1 MLSNKNLKVSIN
13 SLCGLL
19 VSLKFFSY
27 HAENIEFFFFVLWS
41 MPYFIFL
48 YFANKLS
55 IKSYQSFSFI
65 LLIYFLSSSLRV
77 FGIKPQIYDLLEIIL
92 IVILFIICVFAPKS
106 IRKFM

>member
-1 MLSNKNLKVSIN
+1 MLNNKNLKVLIN

-19 VSLKFFSY
+19 VLLKFFSY
-27 HAENIEFFFFVLWS
+27 LAENIEFFFFVLWS

>member
-1 MLSNKNLKVSIN
+1 MLNNKNIRILIN
-13 SLCGLL
+13 LLCALL
-19 VSLKFFSY
+19 ISLKFFSY
-27 HAENIEFFFFVLWS
+27 LAENIEFFFFVFWS

-48 YFANKLS
+48 YFANNLS

-77 FGIKPQIYDLLEIIL
+77 FGIKPHIYDLLEIIL
-92 IVILFIICVFAPKS
+92 IVILFIVCIFVPKS

>member
-1 MLSNKNLKVSIN
+1 MLNNKNLIILIN

-19 VSLKFFSY
+19 ILLKFFSY
-27 HAENIEFFFFVLWS
+27 LAKNIEFFFFVFWS
-41 MPYFIFL
+41 IPYFIFL
-48 YFANKLS
+48 YFANKLY

-92 IVILFIICVFAPKS
+92 IIILFIICISAPKS

>member
-1 MLSNKNLKVSIN
+1 MLNSKNLKISIN
-13 SLCGLL
+13 AVCGVLIT
-19 VSLKFFSY
+19 LKFFSY
-27 HAENIEFFFFVLWS
+27 LAENIEFFFFVFWS
-41 MPYFIFL
+41 IPYIIFL

>member
-1 MLSNKNLKVSIN
+1 MLSNESIKTSIN
-13 SLCGLL
+13 LITGLL
-19 VSLKFFSY
+19 VFIKLFGYLKGY
-27 HAENIEFFFFVLWS
+27 IT
-41 MPYFIFL
+41 FIFL
-48 YFANKLS
+48 IIWSLPFIIFLYLANKLS

-92 IVILFIICVFAPKS
+92 IVILFIICIYAPKS

>member
-1 MLSNKNLKVSIN
+1 MLNSKNLKILIN
-13 SLCGLL
+13 ALFGLL
-19 VSLKFFSY
+19 ITLKFFY
-27 HAENIEFFFFVLWS
+27 YLAENIEFFFFIFWS
-41 MPYFIFL
+41 IPYIIFL

-92 IVILFIICVFAPKS
+92 IVILFIVCIYAPKS

>member
-1 MLSNKNLKVSIN
+1 MLNNKNLKLLIN
-13 SLCGLL
+13 VLCGLL
-19 VSLKFFSY
+19 ISLKFFSCL
-27 HAENIEFFFFVLWS
+27 AENIEFFFFVFWS
-41 MPYFIFL
+41 MPYLIFL

-92 IVILFIICVFAPKS
+92 IVVLFIICISAPKS